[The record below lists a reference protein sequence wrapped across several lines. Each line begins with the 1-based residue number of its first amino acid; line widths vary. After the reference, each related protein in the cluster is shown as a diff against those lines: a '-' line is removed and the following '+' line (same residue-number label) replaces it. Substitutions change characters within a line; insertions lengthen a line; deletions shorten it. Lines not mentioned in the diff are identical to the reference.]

1 MNFPNISKKMVAPG
15 GGGMKHSGGDDKG
28 GEHITGNFDPT
39 ALERGAKALKEL
51 DQSSNSKKAFEL
63 IKLQELTKQ
72 KEYEKQM
79 EELSLQKAQ
88 YLSNKMRIENEEKR
102 KTINYQQEQERI
114 TAEYKTRLEAEAYQK
129 KLLDQQKQNEEWLKN
144 QHEQYLRQENIRKR
158 NELELLNLKMKQIKE
173 EKLMERENMKA
184 KIQEENKGLIE
195 RERKNLDIHL
205 KTLRLKADE
214 ERKTKL
220 ESISKYFEQFNNS
233 MFLFLNDKERLYR
246 FVLVVTLTSV
256 GIYTTKHTTRL
267 IRSYAETKLGKPKL
281 IRETSLWHI
290 NKFFDIFN
298 LKKNILLMKKVI
310 KRRNVKDT
318 NFFNNIVLNEEL
330 QEKLSWSINSLTN
343 SKRYDLYLKN
353 ILLHGPPGTGKTLFA
368 KTLSHFS
375 NFDYII
381 INGGDVSALGV
392 HASVE
397 LNKIFDFIK
406 RRKNKKCVIFFDEAE
421 AFLRRGRNE
430 SSAHFS
436 ESLRNALATFLYH
449 TGTESK
455 KFCIILA
462 TNCREI
468 LDPAVIDRMDEQYIF
483 DFPKINEIRKML
495 SLYFNKYVFPL
506 KKYDIVVD
514 SSIDDLYLDVLA
526 SRLVGLSGRQISKL
540 CLNIQNC
547 VFGSNS
553 KVVSKDLIDLI
564 VSWNLSNSFEA
575 RGEMQTNTNV
585 AASTPRG
592 SASGISPGAT
602 KQGESNS
609 GTNSG
614 TNSGKNSGP
623 DMSMGSNMES
633 NSLGGKESSTV
644 TTASMAR
651 SVTGLN
657 GDDSK
662 EENSPQTKSKVVM
675 QH

>member
-1 MNFPNISKKMVAPG
+1 MNFPNISKMMGSPPPVGVGSKQNL
-15 GGGMKHSGGDDKG
+15 GDEKT
-28 GEHITGNFDPT
+28 GEYITGNFDPT

-79 EELSLQKAQ
+79 EELSLQRAQ
-88 YLSNKMRIENEEKR
+88 YLSNKTRIENEEKR

-129 KLLDQQKQNEEWLKN
+129 KLLDQQKQNEEWLRN

-158 NELELLNLKMKQIKE
+158 NELELLNLKMKQIRE
-173 EKLMERENMKA
+173 EKSLERENMKA

-205 KTLRLKADE
+205 KTLKIKADE

-220 ESISKYFEQFNNS
+220 ESINKYFEQFNNS
-233 MFLFLNDKERLYR
+233 MFIFLNDKEKLYR
-246 FVLVVTLTSV
+246 FALVVTLTSV

-298 LKKNILLMKKVI
+298 VKKNFHILKKILKNKNKKS
-310 KRRNVKDT
+310 T
-318 NFFNNIVLNEEL
+318 NFFENIVLNEEL
-330 QEKLSWSINSLTN
+330 QEKLTWSINSLTN
-343 SKRYDLYLKN
+343 SKKYDLYLKN

-397 LNKIFDFIK
+397 LNKIFDFVK

-430 SSAHFS
+430 TSAHFS

-462 TNCREI
+462 TNCRNI
-468 LDPAVIDRMDEQYIF
+468 LDPAVIDRIDEQYNF
-483 DFPKINEIRKML
+483 DFPQINEIKKML

-506 KKYDIVVD
+506 KKYDILID
-514 SSIDDLYLDVLA
+514 SSIDSIYLDVLA

-564 VSWNLSNSFEA
+564 VSWNLSNSFENDEKM
-575 RGEMQTNTNV
+575 EMKRTIVT
-585 AASTPRG
+585 
-592 SASGISPGAT
+592 
-602 KQGESNS
+602 SNS
-609 GTNSG
+609 YDSSDGT
-614 TNSGKNSGP
+614 
-623 DMSMGSNMES
+623 
-633 NSLGGKESSTV
+633 SSTSRSHGKSNTCAEDKERGRENMTRNNTH
-644 TTASMAR
+644 TTTNM
-651 SVTGLN
+651 TTQLN
-657 GDDSK
+657 DDEDGDSK
-662 EENSPQTKSKVVM
+662 ELNSFKNKSKIVM
-675 QH
+675 